1 MLTFSSMQD
10 EVALG
15 AIRCTLAEK
24 GMANGG
30 RFSRADAR
38 TIEMERRIVNYAA
51 RFLFRSGPAILEFRV
66 CVCAHYDHS
75 KEEKKEGRVETGGR
89 SSTLNFLWIH
99 VALLLCRN
107 GSNDS
112 F

>member
-1 MLTFSSMQD
+1 MQD

-66 CVCAHYDHS
+66 CVCAHYDRS
-75 KEEKKEGRVETGGR
+75 KEEKKEGRVEIGGR

-99 VALLLCRN
+99 VAPPLCRN

>member
-1 MLTFSSMQD
+1 MQD
-10 EVALG
+10 EIALG

-24 GMANGG
+24 GTANDGR

-51 RFLFRSGPAILEFRV
+51 RFLFRSGPAILEFCV
-66 CVCAHYDHS
+66 CVCAHYDRS

-89 SSTLNFLWIH
+89 SSP
-99 VALLLCRN
+99 
-107 GSNDS
+107 
-112 F
+112 